1 MIFERTKNGNS
12 NLIWKFLRHE
22 WNIHVKL
29 NWNEFLLSFKS
40 FLIYAHMF
48 KKSAYGWK
56 VEKLDRSCYVLQK
69 FCKELSLARTGSLK
83 VMKDRGGKKQATQQ
97 RQEMESFRILLTGF
111 HISAAGSDQTV

>member
-1 MIFERTKNGNS
+1 MVTPKAWMFQSSALELEWISFELQILPYLFYT
-12 NLIWKFLRHE
+12 
-22 WNIHVKL
+22 
-29 NWNEFLLSFKS
+29 
-40 FLIYAHMF
+40 HMF